1 MSSPS
6 ILRVNTLRVS
16 AAVKGILTKIVSV
29 ISNIRMDVTVVGE
42 LFMEIEDTDPNHV
55 ADYPWIYIASFFLEF
70 VEHRVKHD
78 SALTMHRR
86 VAKLNA

>member
-16 AAVKGILTKIVSV
+16 AANTGMLIKKDRV
-29 ISNIRMDVTVVGE
+29 ISNKRMDSTEVGE

-55 ADYPWIYIASFFLEF
+55 ADYPWIYIASFF
-70 VEHRVKHD
+70 
-78 SALTMHRR
+78 
-86 VAKLNA
+86 

>member
-1 MSSPS
+1 
-6 ILRVNTLRVS
+6 
-16 AAVKGILTKIVSV
+16 
-29 ISNIRMDVTVVGE
+29 MDSTEVGE
-42 LFMEIEDTDPNHV
+42 PFIEIEDTDPNHV

-78 SALTMHRR
+78 SAHTMHRR